1 MNLHEE
7 ISRMKSIM
15 GLIIENQEIHSDS
28 SNIKLG
34 VEDLFDSVPELS
46 EIGTQEQY
54 SEYLDTIFPDSK
66 NKDIWYHATGVD
78 PNIITR
84 FKSSPSG
91 ASGPGVYFQS
101 EKGYWTTDKFGQ
113 NTISVIVNANK
124 LFDYNKYGDEMISKY
139 RDEYNSVNKTS
150 ETLKPTDALQQE
162 LIEMGY
168 NSLIETMGKTNK
180 YLVIFPSFE
189 DDIHILGNENDIEGF
204 KNFVTNQN
212 SL

>member
-1 MNLHEE
+1 MKYIITERQLRLIKEE
-7 ISRMKSIM
+7 EFETFISKV
-15 GLIIENQEIHSDS
+15 
-28 SNIKLG
+28 KPG
-34 VEDLFDSVPELS
+34 VEDLFNSVPELS
-46 EIGTQEQY
+46 EIGTPEQY
-54 SEYLDTIFPDSK
+54 SDYLDTIFPESE

-204 KNFVTNQN
+204 ENFVANQN